1 MEKMNKPDLENDL
14 KNTHWIVNQCEYSE
28 AYSQQL
34 YASLCN
40 RIFMKDG
47 EEWACTW
54 RHAAGIVAELR
65 SRRFK
70 ENYMD
75 WYCSGIWQEDEKFTG
90 YIHEGEITET
100 IEKDLFKLGWTHRS
114 YE

>member
-1 MEKMNKPDLENDL
+1 MSSEPNLENDL

-47 EEWACTW
+47 KEWTCTW

-75 WYCSGIWQEDEKFTG
+75 WYCSGIVDVVEEGEG
-90 YIHEGEITET
+90 YVHEGVLIPQIVSVLAEM
-100 IEKDLFKLGWTHRS
+100 GWTPVKWD
-114 YE
+114 